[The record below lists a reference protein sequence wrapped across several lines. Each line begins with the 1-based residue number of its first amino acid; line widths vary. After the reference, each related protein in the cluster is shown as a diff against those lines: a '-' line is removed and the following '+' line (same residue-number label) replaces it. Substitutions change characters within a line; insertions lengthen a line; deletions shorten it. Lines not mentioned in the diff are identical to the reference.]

1 MLDQAVDHPGFKYGS
16 ATVKYFYLPG
26 NPGDSI
32 FGIGGFRF
40 LMYCS
45 QEVWFLTSKFK
56 VERFLL

>member
-16 ATVKYFYLPG
+16 ATVNIFYLPG

-32 FGIGGFRF
+32 FGIGGFKF

-45 QEVWFLTSKFK
+45 QEVWF
-56 VERFLL
+56 